1 MESYIKNIEKKFG
14 TETLL
19 FYSKANIFYNNVK
32 FSEIE
37 LITYKEYIEKQIN
50 NQNKQNRI
58 NLLALVLFNL
68 CKINNKYINEF
79 NKQINLNLLSN
90 PLNKE
95 QLYLVYN
102 IIEFEDT
109 YHQRTNTELKEIYD
123 KLRLFAPMNKVLD
136 EYLLYKYY
144 SGICNLYIG
153 NLEQGKQYS
162 NEIISD
168 LIDEVDGQNM
178 DYKIQ
183 YIQLKNTIL
192 NWRFSKL
199 ECEEIFNINEFLAS
213 TSDLYQQ
220 FKNDGNKLL
229 AIKTGI
235 ILFNIY
241 NDNFE
246 INKSI
251 ELLNEIYSLLKNLS
265 LNGEIEI
272 DNSIELFLTVLS
284 KLENCYIY
292 NSDIENAQKILKK
305 INKNLLIILNKNYI
319 DDEKKYS
326 IKKENLNIEELKYK
340 YLFFL
345 LCSREIDFEFNTKYL
360 SNSEELSK
368 ASSALYQINEG
379 DIIKKFNEL
388 YGNIMQKKITNSQME
403 KYIKGNLINIFSL
416 NNKDKSVSLFNDN
429 LKEYK
434 NNFIRNIQME
444 RSNLI
449 LSLFGIYNYISSLT
463 KNYNSE
469 RNKNKKEEILNKI
482 KENSNMIIQYTI
494 LHFADNDLNSIF
506 NLNYIKDLIIKTY
519 FSFLNT
525 FYLSKKN
532 KDLESEF
539 KKYENFIEIYNVSK
553 NINNGLVYKLKG
565 DYYYTIKNFDLAV
578 KNYLEGLNLIKN
590 NQNKIK
596 LKADI
601 MFNLGLS
608 YILLTKTTD
617 AKNIF
622 KKCSEIYELQI
633 FNNPTAEDEDKKKM
647 IQEII
652 NKLGD

>member
-1 MESYIKNIEKKFG
+1 
-14 TETLL
+14 
-19 FYSKANIFYNNVK
+19 
-32 FSEIE
+32 
-37 LITYKEYIEKQIN
+37 
-50 NQNKQNRI
+50 
-58 NLLALVLFNL
+58 
-68 CKINNKYINEF
+68 
-79 NKQINLNLLSN
+79 
-90 PLNKE
+90 
-95 QLYLVYN
+95 
-102 IIEFEDT
+102 
-109 YHQRTNTELKEIYD
+109 
-123 KLRLFAPMNKVLD
+123 
-136 EYLLYKYY
+136 
-144 SGICNLYIG
+144 
-153 NLEQGKQYS
+153 
-162 NEIISD
+162 
-168 LIDEVDGQNM
+168 
-178 DYKIQ
+178 
-183 YIQLKNTIL
+183 
-192 NWRFSKL
+192 
-199 ECEEIFNINEFLAS
+199 
-213 TSDLYQQ
+213 
-220 FKNDGNKLL
+220 
-229 AIKTGI
+229 
-235 ILFNIY
+235 
-241 NDNFE
+241 
-246 INKSI
+246 
-251 ELLNEIYSLLKNLS
+251 
-265 LNGEIEI
+265 
-272 DNSIELFLTVLS
+272 
-284 KLENCYIY
+284 
-292 NSDIENAQKILKK
+292 
-305 INKNLLIILNKNYI
+305 
-319 DDEKKYS
+319 
-326 IKKENLNIEELKYK
+326 
-340 YLFFL
+340 
-345 LCSREIDFEFNTKYL
+345 
-360 SNSEELSK
+360 
-368 ASSALYQINEG
+368 
-379 DIIKKFNEL
+379 
-388 YGNIMQKKITNSQME
+388 
-403 KYIKGNLINIFSL
+403 
-416 NNKDKSVSLFNDN
+416 
-429 LKEYK
+429 
-434 NNFIRNIQME
+434 ME
-444 RSNLI
+444 RNNLI